1 MTLTSNKVASQ
12 NYSFIVGT
20 VYLSRNISTKFRD
33 AHDKMRSNMG
43 LTAENSKLVRVTNWV
58 ETGTCTIKALKAVLL
73 FIVLCIFF
81 LTWQLIVIYILLS
94 ELYYLYTLSEYR
106 QKKNVTK
113 ESEDGSKTT
122 FKRRQSEAKIDLN
135 KQFFQ
140 SASHLMRISEMGTES
155 ILMLI
160 VQLYIAI
167 YSDYTPYFLQLFTMF
182 TSFMSLVLGTFY
194 WNSEF
199 PWDRKY
205 SDGSKTIPLYML
217 SISYKCLSL
226 TTMIGVMKYYA
237 LIPIFVL
244 VIILSVTYYRL
255 ISDNTTKNV
264 VNVGSVYLRFD

>member
-1 MTLTSNKVASQ
+1 MNKIVSQ
-12 NYSFIVGT
+12 NYSFIIGT

-33 AHDKMRSNMG
+33 AHDKMRLNMG

-58 ETGTCTIKALKAVLL
+58 ETGTCTIKTLKALLL

-106 QKKNVTK
+106 KNKNATREPLKSENGLKKTY
-113 ESEDGSKTT
+113 
-122 FKRRQSEAKIDLN
+122 KRRQSEIKIDLN
-135 KQFFQ
+135 KKFFQ
-140 SASHLMRISEMGTES
+140 SSSHLMRISEMGTES

-167 YSDYTPYFLQLFTMF
+167 YSDYTPYFLQLFTML

-205 SDGSKTIPLYML
+205 TDGSKAIPLYML
-217 SISYKCLSL
+217 SISYKCLSI
-226 TTMIGVMKYYA
+226 TTMIGVMKYYC

-244 VIILSVTYYRL
+244 VIILSVIYYRL

-264 VNVGSVYLRFD
+264 VNVGSVYLRFN

>member
-1 MTLTSNKVASQ
+1 
-12 NYSFIVGT
+12 
-20 VYLSRNISTKFRD
+20 
-33 AHDKMRSNMG
+33 MRLNMG

-106 QKKNVTK
+106 QKRHATK
-113 ESEDGSKTT
+113 DYENSETGSKTI

-140 SASHLMRISEMGTES
+140 SSSHLMRITEMSTES

-182 TSFMSLVLGTFY
+182 TSFTSLVLGTFY

-205 SDGSKTIPLYML
+205 RDGSKAIPLYML
-217 SISYKCLSL
+217 SISYKCLSV

-237 LIPIFVL
+237 VIPMFVL
-244 VIILSVTYYRL
+244 VIIQSVTYYRL
-255 ISDNTTKNV
+255 IADIITKNV
-264 VNVGSVYLRFD
+264 VNALSVYLRFDCCLLYTSDAADE